1 MPLDVSRVVK
11 DYEDAKILF
20 GGFYMKTRILAAL
33 AAAIAIS
40 AAAAPASAH
49 HSFAA
54 EFDATKAVNLTGVV
68 TKVEWMNPHTY
79 FYVDVKDE
87 SGKVTNW
94 ACEMG
99 SPNGLTRQGWT
110 RNTLKVG
117 MVVSFEG
124 TRAKDGSFRANA
136 RNVTVD
142 GKKLGA
148 ASSEGVTP

>member
-1 MPLDVSRVVK
+1 MRASVWAGLVAGIV
-11 DYEDAKILF
+11 L
-20 GGFYMKTRILAAL
+20 LAL
-33 AAAIAIS
+33 S
-40 AAAAPASAH
+40 APVFAH

-54 EFDATKAVNLTGVV
+54 EFDSSKPISLTGIV

-87 SGKVTNW
+87 ATGKNQNW
-94 ACEMG
+94 AAEMG

-110 RNTLKVG
+110 RQTLKVG
-117 MVVSFEG
+117 MKVSFEG
-124 TRAKDGSFRANA
+124 TRSKDGSFKANA

-148 ASSEGVTP
+148 ASSEAVTP

>member
-1 MPLDVSRVVK
+1 MKGRVLAVLVGAIVLVASAMPV
-11 DYEDAKILF
+11 F
-20 GGFYMKTRILAAL
+20 
-33 AAAIAIS
+33 
-40 AAAAPASAH
+40 AH

-54 EFDATKAVNLTGVV
+54 EFDSTKTVSLTGVV

-79 FYVDVKDE
+79 FYVDVKDAQT
-87 SGKVTNW
+87 GKVTNW

-117 MVVSFEG
+117 MTVSFNG
-124 TRAKDGSFRANA
+124 TRAKDGTSRANA
-136 RNVTVD
+136 RDVLVD

>member
-1 MPLDVSRVVK
+1 
-11 DYEDAKILF
+11 
-20 GGFYMKTRILAAL
+20 MKGRAL
-33 AAAIAIS
+33 AVLVAAIALVAS
-40 AAAAPASAH
+40 AMPVFAH

-54 EFDATKAVNLTGVV
+54 EFDSSKPLTLTGIV

-79 FYVDVKDE
+79 FYVDVKDDQ
-87 SGKVTNW
+87 SGKVQSW

-117 MVVSFEG
+117 MKVSFDG
-124 TRAKDGSFRANA
+124 TRAKDGTYRANA

>member
-1 MPLDVSRVVK
+1 MRARIWAVLV
-11 DYEDAKILF
+11 AGITLF
-20 GGFYMKTRILAAL
+20 AL
-33 AAAIAIS
+33 S
-40 AAAAPASAH
+40 APVFAH

-54 EFDATKAVNLTGVV
+54 EFDSSKPINLTGIV

-87 SGKVTNW
+87 ATSKVTNW
-94 ACEMG
+94 AAEMG

-110 RNTLKVG
+110 RQTLKVG
-117 MVVSFEG
+117 MKVSFEG
-124 TRAKDGSFRANA
+124 TRAKDGSPKANA

-148 ASSEGVTP
+148 ASSETANP

>member
-1 MPLDVSRVVK
+1 
-11 DYEDAKILF
+11 
-20 GGFYMKTRILAAL
+20 MKGKVLTIIC
-33 AAAIAIS
+33 AAIVLIAS
-40 AAAAPASAH
+40 AVPVLAH

-54 EFDATKAVNLTGVV
+54 EFDSAKAVDFNGVV
-68 TKVEWMNPHTY
+68 TKVEWMNPHVY
-79 FYVDVKDE
+79 FYVDVKDPQ

-94 ACEMG
+94 GCEMG

-117 MVVSFEG
+117 MIVAFEG
-124 TRAKDGSFRANA
+124 TRAKDGSTRANA

>member
-1 MPLDVSRVVK
+1 
-11 DYEDAKILF
+11 
-20 GGFYMKTRILAAL
+20 MKTQVLAGLVAV
-33 AAAIAIS
+33 AVIASAI
-40 AAAAPASAH
+40 PVLAH

-54 EFDATKAVNLTGVV
+54 ELDATKPVNLTGVV
-68 TKVEWMNPHTY
+68 TNVEWMNPHTY
-79 FYVDVKDE
+79 FYVDVKDAQT
-87 SGKVTNW
+87 GKVANW

-124 TRAKDGSFRANA
+124 TRSKDGSNKANA
-136 RNVTVD
+136 RNVMVD

>member
-1 MPLDVSRVVK
+1 MKGRVLAVLVGAVALVASAMPV
-11 DYEDAKILF
+11 F
-20 GGFYMKTRILAAL
+20 
-33 AAAIAIS
+33 
-40 AAAAPASAH
+40 AH

-54 EFDATKAVNLTGVV
+54 EFDSTKTVSLTGVV

-79 FYVDVKDE
+79 FYVDVKDAQT
-87 SGKVTNW
+87 GKVTNW

-117 MVVSFEG
+117 MTVSFNG
-124 TRAKDGSFRANA
+124 TRAKDGTNRANA
-136 RNVTVD
+136 RDVLVD

>member
-1 MPLDVSRVVK
+1 
-11 DYEDAKILF
+11 
-20 GGFYMKTRILAAL
+20 MKTRAL
-33 AAAIAIS
+33 AVLVGTVLI
-40 AAAAPASAH
+40 ASAMPVLGH

-54 EFDATKAVNLTGVV
+54 EFDSSKPINITGVV

-79 FYVDVKDE
+79 FYIDVKDAE
-87 SGKVTNW
+87 TGKVTNW

-110 RNTLKVG
+110 RNTLRVG
-117 MVVSFEG
+117 MVVQMEG
-124 TRAKDGSFRANA
+124 TRAKDGSNRANA
-136 RNVTVD
+136 RNVLVD

>member
-1 MPLDVSRVVK
+1 
-11 DYEDAKILF
+11 
-20 GGFYMKTRILAAL
+20 MKYRGLAVLASAIAL
-33 AAAIAIS
+33 LGAAI
-40 AAAAPASAH
+40 PVFAH

-54 EFDATKAVNLTGVV
+54 EFDSAKPINLTGVV

-79 FYVDVKDE
+79 FYVDVKDTQT
-87 SGKVTNW
+87 GKVTNW

-99 SPNGLTRQGWT
+99 SPNGLTRQGWN
-110 RNTLKVG
+110 RNTLHVG
-117 MVVSFEG
+117 MVVTMEG
-124 TRAKDGSFRANA
+124 TRAKDGSNRANA